1 MVLMCAMSWQPVC
14 EDPQVDTSEV
24 ECDEESVP
32 MPEEQ
37 GRHHLD

>member
-1 MVLMCAMSWQPVC
+1 MVLMCAMSWQSVR

-24 ECDEESVP
+24 ECDEEFVR